1 MQKIWLSR
9 RTKKEPP
16 IGLVLDDSHEIL
28 IECVTIRVHYAGK
41 QKTIR
46 MPVTREASLK
56 LKASIHSKAFSISPI
71 LIAKRWLKLLLF
83 PSKVTLIR
91 GPTPRVWC

>member
-16 IGLVLDDSHEIL
+16 IGLVLDDSLEIL

-41 QKTIR
+41 QKTNR
-46 MPVTREASLK
+46 MPAKEEALLK
-56 LKASIHSKAFSISPI
+56 SSA
-71 LIAKRWLKLLLF
+71 
-83 PSKVTLIR
+83 
-91 GPTPRVWC
+91 